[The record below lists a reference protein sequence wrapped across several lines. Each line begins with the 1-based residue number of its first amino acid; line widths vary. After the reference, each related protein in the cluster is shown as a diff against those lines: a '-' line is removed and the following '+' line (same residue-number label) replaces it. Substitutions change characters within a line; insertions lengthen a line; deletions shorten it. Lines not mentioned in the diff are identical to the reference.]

1 MGISSNYLFKKR
13 IIRFNAT
20 VRTIEIKMEE
30 TKGIMQVKLLDW
42 KRISPGN

>member
-1 MGISSNYLFKKR
+1 MDKSIDYLFKKR

-20 VRTIEIKMEE
+20 VSMIEIKMEE